1 MKIKQAD
8 SFFYRIQSNIT
19 ENVICSTLNTNKQNI
34 LRNNDNLNLY
44 AGEWVK
50 VTTNNYCVHVVK
62 PVETLTSIA
71 QKYDITVEKLLADN
85 ALKTD
90 KLFIGQQLKILN
102 K

>member
-8 SFFYRIQSNIT
+8 SFFYRIQSNAS
-19 ENVICSTLNTNKQNI
+19 ENVICSTLNTNKHNI
-34 LRNNDNLNLY
+34 LRNNNNLRLY

-50 VTTNNYCVHVVK
+50 VTTNNYFIHVVK
-62 PVETLTSIA
+62 PIETLPSIA
-71 QKYDITVEKLLADN
+71 QKYNTTVDKLLADN
-85 ALKTD
+85 ALNTD